1 MSVDISVGPDSGL
14 TALEIAR
21 KVRAR
26 GIAEGWSYA
35 RIARAIHEECAPDP
49 GTSRIK
55 ANRLAYG
62 ITLADVAEQV
72 RALAMRDGKPS
83 PKLSETLLSAYE
95 SGTKRPGPEYL
106 HYLCLVYRTGP
117 ADLGYPVTCLCGAD
131 HGAAP
136 ADDERPPGRA
146 GAVPAPG
153 RPLTEPAVGE
163 PRRVSADDDDRVLRR
178 ALLRLLAG
186 GPGATVTDCR
196 LLTGM
201 DNVRRRLDDTLSTAT
216 VSARMLDQ
224 WEEDVAG
231 YGHQYQCVAPL
242 RLLCDV
248 LLELS
253 EVSRM
258 CAQRQPVDLQDRLCG
273 LAARLAGLAG
283 ILLLDLGDQ
292 RLSRS
297 YFRTAAVA
305 ADETGDRA
313 LRSWVTARESLVPL
327 FAGDPQQALALARR
341 ARDLAGS
348 TPCAARAMAGA
359 VEGRALAEL
368 AVAAGSR
375 SSALAGQA
383 RSVLEQAR
391 AAYEN
396 VPADQRA
403 DTALGYTER
412 QLNYHTGDALTRLGA
427 EQHARWYLEAALA
440 AYPAEEVVDRALI
453 GLASAECRMHAGE
466 PVEALRLA
474 RETVLAVPEDSRCE
488 LILARARRL
497 EREIVARHG
506 ETRDTRDFHEV
517 LVRPA

>member
-1 MSVDISVGPDSGL
+1 MSVDITVGADSGL

-26 GIAEGWSYA
+26 GIAEGWPYA
-35 RIARAIHEECAPDP
+35 RIAGVIYDECGPEP
-49 GTSRIK
+49 GMSRIK

-72 RALAMRDGKPS
+72 RALATRDGKPP

-117 ADLGYPVTCLCGAD
+117 AELGYPVTCLCGAD

-136 ADDERPPGRA
+136 AGDERAPGRA
-146 GAVPAPG
+146 GAVPAPERPPVVDG
-153 RPLTEPAVGE
+153 RHP
-163 PRRVSADDDDRVLRR
+163 SAEEDDRVLRR
-178 ALLRLLAG
+178 TLLRLLAG
-186 GPGATVTDCR
+186 GAGGTVTDCR

-201 DNVRRRLDDTLSTAT
+201 DNVRRRLDDTLSAAT
-216 VSARMLDQ
+216 VSPRILDQ

-231 YGHQYQCVAPL
+231 YGHQYQSVPPL

-258 CAQRQPVDLQDRLCG
+258 CAQRQPIDLQDRLSG

-305 ADETGDRA
+305 SDETGDRA
-313 LRSWVTARESLVPL
+313 LRAWVTARESLVPL
-327 FAGDPQQALALARR
+327 FTGDAQQALALARR
-341 ARDLAGS
+341 ARDLAGN
-348 TPCAARAMAGA
+348 TPCAARAMAA
-359 VEGRALAEL
+359 SIEARALAEL
-368 AVAAGSR
+368 AGPAAPVGGR
-375 SSALAGQA
+375 PPAMAGQA
-383 RSVLEQAR
+383 RAVLEHAR
-391 AAYEN
+391 AAFEA
-396 VPADQRA
+396 VPAEQRV

-412 QLNYHTGDALTRLGA
+412 QLNFHAGEALTRLGA
-427 EQHARWYLEAALA
+427 EGHARWYLEAALA
-440 AYPAEEVVDRALI
+440 GYPPEELVDRTLI
-453 GLASAECRMHAGE
+453 GLASAECRLRAGE
-466 PVEALRLA
+466 PAEALRLA
-474 RETVLAVPEDSRCE
+474 REVLLAVPEDHRCE
-488 LILARARRL
+488 LLLSRATRL
-497 EREIVARHG
+497 ERDIVTRYG

-517 LVRPA
+517 VRPA

>member
-26 GIAEGWSYA
+26 GIAEGWPYA
-35 RIARAIHEECAPDP
+35 RIAQAIHDECAPDP

-62 ITLADVAEQV
+62 VTLADVAEQV
-72 RALAMRDGKPS
+72 RALAMRDGKPP

-117 ADLGYPVTCLCGAD
+117 AELGYPVTCLCGAD

-136 ADDERPPGRA
+136 AGEERPPGRA

-153 RPLTEPAVGE
+153 RPTAVPAEVE
-163 PRRVSADDDDRVLRR
+163 TRRASAEEDDRVLRR
-178 ALLRLLAG
+178 ALLRLLGG
-186 GPGATVTDCR
+186 GPGGAVTDCR

-216 VSARMLDQ
+216 VSPRMLDQ

-231 YGHQYQCVAPL
+231 YGHQYQCVPPL

-305 ADETGDRA
+305 ADETGDRT

-327 FAGDPQQALALARR
+327 FSGDPQQALALARR

-368 AVAAGSR
+368 ATAGGRNSG
-375 SSALAGQA
+375 LAGQA
-383 RSVLEQAR
+383 RTALEQAR
-391 AAYEN
+391 AVYES

-427 EQHARWYLEAALA
+427 DQHARWYLEAALA
-440 AYPAEEVVDRALI
+440 AYPAGELLDRALI

-466 PVEALRLA
+466 PAEALRLA
-474 RETVLAVPEDSRCE
+474 RETVLAVPEDHRCE
-488 LILARARRL
+488 LLLGRARRL
-497 EREIVARHG
+497 ERDIVARHG
-506 ETRDTRDFHEV
+506 ENRATRDFHEV